1 MKRLN
6 ANRVMNQI
14 SYKLRQLLSWYGLF
28 AISLC
33 LIAVLG
39 HYVFSTFQPVR
50 WPTKIYFLISFFFA
64 VSSRKWSTFFVLF
77 SLPLLPEFHIQ
88 AEHVFHPAVKYFV
101 GYPGVD
107 IIIGFALGQWVR
119 LIFIEKEK
127 PRLVVAPPTWPLG
140 LLLLVLSV
148 SVAVA
153 IARNLWQ
160 TSTAF
165 HLSDLF
171 QETIKFKFLTRLDNY
186 YPIVD
191 FIVYGTCGLFIITLL
206 YTLRNSEDKDDVIF
220 KPIILGLLV
229 SASLGIFQAL
239 TRFGLPPNTWS
250 YRSENFGFAAQAFQ
264 PDLHAFAAHMLIG
277 AIGLFGWIYYCN
289 SNSKRNLSL
298 FVCAICWIALIL
310 SKSRAS
316 FLLASVAT
324 GLFVALMI
332 LKKPMTQLQ
341 RIGIVVASL
350 GSMIGFIFLT
360 NNYQWIALLYSTLT
374 TADLSNVAVLN
385 QLSRD
390 RLDLHGAALRMGWSY
405 PFFGIGQG
413 NFFRLSSIV
422 EFSGSA
428 YMKGQGGEN
437 AHNYFF
443 QTFAEVGLLG
453 IACFILVFL
462 VPLQSIKPRSL
473 ILPTSVAIASVF
485 AGNVYSHSLIIREN
499 LLVLSGF
506 IALLLSYQTYGRHTV
521 TPDRQSTTYG
531 TLLQLIL
538 GALAAGAFIFV
549 MALVSMEV
557 YSSFYKLPFA
567 LAK

>member
-6 ANRVMNQI
+6 ANYVMNQTT
-14 SYKLRQLLSWYGLF
+14 YKLRQLLSWYGLF

-39 HYVFSTFQPVR
+39 HYFFSAFQPVR
-50 WPTKIYFLISFFFA
+50 WPTKVYFLISFFLA

-119 LIFIEKEK
+119 LIFIEKEN
-127 PRLVVAPPTWPLG
+127 PRVAVASPTWPLG

-160 TSTAF
+160 TNTAF

-206 YTLRNSEDKDDVIF
+206 YTLRKSEDKDDVVF

-289 SNSKRNLSL
+289 SNWKRNLSL
-298 FVCAICWIALIL
+298 LVCAICWIALIL

-316 FLLASVAT
+316 FLLASLAT
-324 GLFVALMI
+324 ALFVALMI

-341 RIGIVVASL
+341 RIGIVVVSL

-360 NNYQWIALLYSTLT
+360 NNYQWIAQLISTLT

-385 QLSRD
+385 ELSRD

-405 PFFGIGQG
+405 PLFGIGQG

-453 IACFILVFL
+453 IACFSLVFL
-462 VPLQSIKPRSL
+462 TPLLSIKPRTL
-473 ILPTSVAIASVF
+473 IVPTSVAIASVF
-485 AGNVYSHSLIIREN
+485 AGNIYSHSLIIREN
-499 LLVLSGF
+499 LFLLSGF
-506 IALLLSYQTYGRHTV
+506 IALLLSYKTYRHHAAC
-521 TPDRQSTTYG
+521 PDLQGTANE
-531 TLLQLIL
+531 TLLQLRFS
-538 GALAAGAFIFV
+538 ALAGVLIFV
-549 MALVSMEV
+549 LALVSIEI
-557 YSSFYKLPFA
+557 YSSFYKLPFI
-567 LAK
+567 LVK